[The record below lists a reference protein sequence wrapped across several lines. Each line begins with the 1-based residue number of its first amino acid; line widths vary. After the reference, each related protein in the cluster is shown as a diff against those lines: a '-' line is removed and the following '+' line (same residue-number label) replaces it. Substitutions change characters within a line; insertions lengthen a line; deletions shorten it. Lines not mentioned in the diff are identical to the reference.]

1 MQFADHVRIN
11 KKTKQ
16 KKSRYKISND
26 LIEANCRFAVC
37 AGSDCSNRDD
47 SIDMAYISSDENYD
61 PPDETMVMTS
71 WHDNETVNDIMFFGL
86 NITNFDYHDF
96 KKYVVL
102 FIGTKEGLKEEI
114 EKAIK
119 KEWIELNKC

>member
-1 MQFADHVRIN
+1 
-11 KKTKQ
+11 
-16 KKSRYKISND
+16 
-26 LIEANCRFAVC
+26 
-37 AGSDCSNRDD
+37 
-47 SIDMAYISSDENYD
+47 MAYISSDENYD

-86 NITNFDYHDF
+86 NNTNFDYHDF
-96 KKYVVL
+96 KKYLVL